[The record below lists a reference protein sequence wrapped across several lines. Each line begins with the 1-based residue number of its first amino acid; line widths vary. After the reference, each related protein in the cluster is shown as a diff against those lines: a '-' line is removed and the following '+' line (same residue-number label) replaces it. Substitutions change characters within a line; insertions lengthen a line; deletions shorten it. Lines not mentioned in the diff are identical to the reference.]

1 MRKSLILLLVSVL
14 TLNSCIY
21 QDPYVLYV
29 DGGADIY
36 EYVEDIDIDWNY
48 GSVLIRYWDRDYISF
63 YEEDL
68 YSRPIEEPMCHL
80 LKTNGELSIRYN
92 RSSHSGNQYK
102 KLTLYLPM
110 EITYKSLDIDTV
122 NADIDVD
129 MDADYLDFDS
139 VNGNIIYSTIY
150 RYTKQIDVDTVNG
163 EVDLILPLDAGF
175 NLEYDSVSGK
185 LYSEF
190 NLNREG
196 DSSFSYGHRY
206 SDIDVDTVNADLYL
220 SVYEMQ

>member
-1 MRKSLILLLVSVL
+1 MRKTIILLLISVL
-14 TLNSCIY
+14 ALNSCIY
-21 QDPYVLYV
+21 EDPYILFV

-36 EYVEDIDIDWNY
+36 EYVEEIDIDWNY
-48 GSVLIRYWDRDYISF
+48 GSVLIRYWDEDYISF
-63 YEEDL
+63 YEEDK

-92 RSSHSGNQYK
+92 RSSHSGDQYK
-102 KLTLYLPM
+102 KLTLKLPKGL
-110 EITYKSLDIDTV
+110 IYKSLDIETV

-129 MDADYLDFDS
+129 MYADYLDFES

-163 EVDLILPLDAGF
+163 EVDLILPVDAGF
-175 NLEYDSVSGK
+175 NLEYDSLSGK

-190 NLNREG
+190 NLYRDG
-196 DSSFSYGHRY
+196 DSRYGY
-206 SDIDVDTVNADLYL
+206 GNGYTSIDVDTVNSDLYL
-220 SVYEMQ
+220 SIYEMQ

>member
-1 MRKSLILLLVSVL
+1 MRKTIILLLISAL

-21 QDPYVLYV
+21 EDPYILFV

-48 GSVLIRYWDRDYISF
+48 GSVLICYWKRDYISF
-63 YEEDL
+63 YEEDK

-92 RSSHSGNQYK
+92 RSSHSGDQYK
-102 KLTLYLPM
+102 MLTLYLP
-110 EITYKSLDIDTV
+110 EGINYKSLDIETV

-139 VNGNIIYSTIY
+139 VNGNIIYRTIY

-163 EVDLILPLDAGF
+163 EVDLILPVDAGF
-175 NLEYDSVSGK
+175 NLEYDSLSGK

-190 NLNREG
+190 NLYRDG
-196 DSSFSYGHRY
+196 DSRYGSGNGY
-206 SDIDVDTVNADLYL
+206 TSLDVDTVNSNLYL
-220 SVYEMQ
+220 SIYEMQ